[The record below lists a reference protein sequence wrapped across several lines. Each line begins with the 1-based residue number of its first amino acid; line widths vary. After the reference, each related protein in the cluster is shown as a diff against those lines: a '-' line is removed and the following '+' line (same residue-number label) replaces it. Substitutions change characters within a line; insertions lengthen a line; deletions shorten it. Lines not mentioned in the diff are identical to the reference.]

1 MSYVEFANTDQ
12 QKEIAQLM
20 EEGITGEAIAKKVGK
35 DPGNVRKVM
44 ALLKQRAA
52 PKSITEHS
60 GTIPDGYQIKG
71 TSTLYKDGEP
81 ALQWVKTNL
90 DAERQAAM
98 IKEYIAG
105 LVKDIEPAKPK
116 QKTLDKYKSDL
127 MPSIFIGDAH
137 IGMQA
142 SASET
147 KHSDFD
153 IDIACGQ
160 LMDAV
165 YHLID
170 KAEPAETGLLVNV
183 GDLLHANGRSG
194 TTLKGT
200 PLDVDKTFYTASRAA
215 GMFMR
220 YTIDSMLEK
229 FGKVYVVI
237 VPGNHD
243 GDPAVA
249 IQLMLDFYYDKEPRV
264 VVLKNEGFCNYIEYG
279 NWLLGMAHGDKQ
291 KPEALVGS
299 MARDMSAAWGR
310 TTHRMWCTGH
320 FHKESV
326 KTLPGCKH
334 KVFGALPPPDS
345 WHASQGYLGDGEMEM
360 LTFRKEGGLHSSHVY
375 NIPQP
380 KHEPDV
386 KI

>member
-1 MSYVEFANTDQ
+1 MAYIDYANTDQ
-12 QKEIAQLM
+12 QKEVAELM
-20 EEGITGEAIAKKVGK
+20 EDGLTGESIAEKVGK

-52 PKSITEHS
+52 PKSIPEHS
-60 GTIPDGYQIKG
+60 GTIPDGYKIKG
-71 TSTLYKDGEP
+71 TSTLYKTDQG
-81 ALQWVKTNL
+81 LQWVKTNE
-90 DAERQAAM
+90 DAERQGEM

-116 QKTLDKYKSDL
+116 KKTLDKYKSDL

-147 KHSDFD
+147 KHSDFN

-165 YHLID
+165 YYLID

-200 PLDVDKTFYTASRAA
+200 PLDVDKTFYAASRAA

-220 YTIDSMLEK
+220 DTIDSMLEK
-229 FGKVYVVI
+229 FGKVYVVV

-264 VVLKNEGFCNYIEYG
+264 VVLKNEGFTNYIEYG

-360 LTFRKEGGLHSSHVY
+360 LTFRKEGGLLSSHVY

>member
-1 MSYVEFANTDQ
+1 
-12 QKEIAQLM
+12 
-20 EEGITGEAIAKKVGK
+20 
-35 DPGNVRKVM
+35 
-44 ALLKQRAA
+44 
-52 PKSITEHS
+52 
-60 GTIPDGYQIKG
+60 
-71 TSTLYKDGEP
+71 
-81 ALQWVKTNL
+81 
-90 DAERQAAM
+90 
-98 IKEYIAG
+98 
-105 LVKDIEPAKPK
+105 
-116 QKTLDKYKSDL
+116 
-127 MPSIFIGDAH
+127 
-137 IGMQA
+137 
-142 SASET
+142 
-147 KHSDFD
+147 
-153 IDIACGQ
+153 
-160 LMDAV
+160 MDAV

-264 VVLKNEGFCNYIEYG
+264 VILKNEGFCNYIEYG